1 MLGRT
6 SSPLRLKARGP
17 KNAGGSE
24 TLNRHREESS
34 MQAHKLTVTA
44 FSLGAALALG
54 TPAKAADLPQS
65 GTIKI
70 HGTHK
75 GTVQAVQV
83 GEKHSM
89 GNGSNWGVTYNE
101 SGSGP
106 LHMGA
111 AMCTFAFNN
120 VNGANTGAGYC
131 AFGDAGGANKIF
143 VAYSGTGDGV
153 TGQGS
158 GPITGGIGKYAGI
171 EGQWSYQCKVVEA
184 SQALIVCTQQFD
196 YQLK

>member
-1 MLGRT
+1 
-6 SSPLRLKARGP
+6 
-17 KNAGGSE
+17 
-24 TLNRHREESS
+24 
-34 MQAHKLTVTA
+34 MQAHKLTMTA
-44 FSLGAALALG
+44 FSLGAALVLG

-70 HGTHK
+70 HGAHK
-75 GTVQAVQV
+75 GTFQVVQV

-89 GNGSNWGVTYNE
+89 GAGSNWGVTYNE

-111 AMCTFAFNN
+111 AMCTVALND
-120 VNGANTGAGYC
+120 VNGAATYVGDC
-131 AFGDAGGANKIF
+131 AFGDAGGADKIF

-153 TGQGS
+153 NAHGS

-171 EGQWSYQCKVVEA
+171 AGKWAWQCKNVEP
-184 SQALIVCTQQFD
+184 SQGLIACTQQFD

>member
-1 MLGRT
+1 
-6 SSPLRLKARGP
+6 
-17 KNAGGSE
+17 
-24 TLNRHREESS
+24 
-34 MQAHKLTVTA
+34 MQAHRLTVTA

-54 TPAKAADLPQS
+54 TLAKAADLPQS

-70 HGTHK
+70 HGAHK
-75 GTVQAVQV
+75 GTFQAVQV

-89 GNGSNWGVTYNE
+89 GSGSNWGVTYNE

-111 AMCTFAFNN
+111 AMCTFAFND
-120 VNGANTGAGYC
+120 VNGAVSYVGDC
-131 AFGDAGGANKIF
+131 AFGDAGGADKIF
-143 VAYSGTGDGV
+143 VAYSSADGAD
-153 TGQGS
+153 GA

-171 EGQWSYQCKVVEA
+171 GGKWAFQCKYVEP
-184 SQALIVCTQQFD
+184 SQALIACMQQFD

>member
-1 MLGRT
+1 
-6 SSPLRLKARGP
+6 
-17 KNAGGSE
+17 
-24 TLNRHREESS
+24 
-34 MQAHKLTVTA
+34 MQPHKLTVTA

-120 VNGANTGAGYC
+120 VNGAATGAGYC
-131 AFGDAGGANKIF
+131 AFGDAGGADKIF

-153 TGQGS
+153 TAQGS

-171 EGQWSYQCKVVEA
+171 GGQWAYQCKVVEA

>member
-1 MLGRT
+1 
-6 SSPLRLKARGP
+6 
-17 KNAGGSE
+17 
-24 TLNRHREESS
+24 

-65 GTIKI
+65 GTIKT

-75 GTVQAVQV
+75 GTYQAVQV

-89 GNGSNWGVTYNE
+89 GTGSNWGVTYNE

-111 AMCTFAFNN
+111 AMCTFAVNS
-120 VNGANTGAGYC
+120 VNGADTYVGDC
-131 AFGDAGGANKIF
+131 AFGDAGGADKIF
-143 VAYSGTGDGV
+143 VAYSGNGDGAG
-153 TGQGS
+153 GQGS
-158 GPITGGIGKYAGI
+158 GPITGGD
-171 EGQWSYQCKVVEA
+171 W
-184 SQALIVCTQQFD
+184 
-196 YQLK
+196 

>member
-101 SGSGP
+101 SGGGP
-106 LHMGA
+106 LHIGA
-111 AMCTFAFNN
+111 AMCALSRSTMRTARPPPR
-120 VNGANTGAGYC
+120 AIALSAMPAGRTK
-131 AFGDAGGANKIF
+131 FLSRIPGP
-143 VAYSGTGDGV
+143 GTALPAKAV
-153 TGQGS
+153 
-158 GPITGGIGKYAGI
+158 GP
-171 EGQWSYQCKVVEA
+171 
-184 SQALIVCTQQFD
+184 
-196 YQLK
+196 

>member
-1 MLGRT
+1 MR
-6 SSPLRLKARGP
+6 SKPP
-17 KNAGGSE
+17 
-24 TLNRHREESS
+24 
-34 MQAHKLTVTA
+34 TA
-44 FSLGAALALG
+44 AALALG
-54 TPAKAADLPQS
+54 AAFALAIPAIAADLPQS

-131 AFGDAGGANKIF
+131 AFGDAGGADKIF
-143 VAYSGTGDGV
+143 VAYSGTCCGDASH
-153 TGQGS
+153 GS

-171 EGQWSYQCKVVEA
+171 GGQFAYQCKVVEA